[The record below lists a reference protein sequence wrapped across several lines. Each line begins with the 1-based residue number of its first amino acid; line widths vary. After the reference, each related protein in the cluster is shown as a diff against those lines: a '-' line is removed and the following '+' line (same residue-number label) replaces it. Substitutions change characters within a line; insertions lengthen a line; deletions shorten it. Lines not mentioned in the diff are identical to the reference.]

1 MKVQTEEAII
11 NELTTQIKRLEAVL
25 ADAKLVLQRKQK
37 TAAAAVSATSPII
50 YRRVRLQLE
59 NGSPDNLNC
68 LTFAF
73 RINYAANVLQAGW
86 SLATDDNVDLELGR
100 VLSAERLHLD
110 PLEVTYRADISLV
123 DNVYLHFYGELPQ
136 TRWGGTSGSHG
147 DVTAGL
153 ILKGSLNNAVFNDL
167 KRKLRSMQSKLASE
181 EADREEAER
190 DAVMAAIVRQLI

>member
-1 MKVQTEEAII
+1 MKVQTEEAIVNQLAEQI
-11 NELTTQIKRLEAVL
+11 NRLEAVL
-25 ADAKLVLQRKQK
+25 AEAKLVLQRKQK
-37 TAAAAVSATSPII
+37 TAAADVSATSPII

-110 PLEVTYRADISLV
+110 PLEVTYRADLSLV

-136 TRWGGTSGSHG
+136 TRWGT
-147 DVTAGL
+147 TTGL

-167 KRKLRSMQSKLASE
+167 KRKLRSMQAKLASE
-181 EADREEAER
+181 EADREAACR